1 MVAWHHYAKERKR
14 KKAMYSQAMDEYKL
28 KLQSTGVRQWVL
40 VADSLLQMRER
51 LAADTHAQVR
61 A

>member
-1 MVAWHHYAKERKR
+1 
-14 KKAMYSQAMDEYKL
+14 MYSQAMDEYKL